1 MWLLYNIVN
10 VSNDTILTNGSNK
23 IMLDIFYHKFFL
35 NEPPSYKK
43 DMDKS

>member
-1 MWLLYNIVN
+1 MN

-23 IMLDIFYHKFFL
+23 IMLDKFYHKVL
-35 NEPPSYKK
+35 KNEPPSYKK